1 MDVDDVAW
9 TNGAVD
15 VQVHQTHAV
24 RSQHEGF
31 RVVRGLTRSFRRPE
45 ILKMSELNDSSE
57 LQIYAV
63 SSSSL

>member
-15 VQVHQTHAV
+15 VQVYQAHAV
-24 RSQHEGF
+24 RSRLSVLMLSG
-31 RVVRGLTRSFRRPE
+31 GLTASIRRPE

-63 SSSSL
+63 SDSSL

>member
-9 TNGAVD
+9 ANGAVD
-15 VQVHQTHAV
+15 VQVHQAHAV
-24 RSQHEGF
+24 RSTLRLGA
-31 RVVRGLTRSFRRPE
+31 VRGVNSAWFCRPE
-45 ILKMSELNDSSE
+45 ILRMSELNDSSE